1 MKVAPEI
8 LSLVPYSP
16 GKPISETKREYGLKD
31 VVKLASN
38 ECPVGPSDKMIEAMT
53 KALKDI
59 NRYPD
64 GAAYDMKHSVSKY
77 LQVPADQLVFG
88 LLPSG
93 RRHFDL

>member
-16 GKPISETKREYGLKD
+16 GKPISETKREYGLSE

-38 ECPVGPSDKMIEAMT
+38 ECPIGPSQKMMEAMT
-53 KALKDI
+53 EALKDI

-64 GAAYDMKHSVSKY
+64 GAAFELKRAMSKY
-77 LQVPADQLVFG
+77 LKVSPEKMVLEMA
-88 LLPSG
+88 PMN
-93 RRHFDL
+93 